1 MQIVGIHLIQYIY
14 LMSTLPLNTSYKHHF
29 IVGLIVGIWL
39 VAFLVLIAPFDIAEL
54 PFLVRLELLPVYGI
68 ITLACYLMLIPV
80 QNWVFKQK
88 KKWTLFLEVALIVV
102 FNMLTLLGSFLYYK
116 TAYVNGDYGFSKFT
130 LEVYMPIFLIQL
142 PILIFSRW
150 YLNKKISSQKS
161 DKIILTGE
169 NKMDIL
175 QMRFSDLICISSA
188 DNYVEISYLANNV
201 LREKLLRTTLKK
213 IHLQQPQLVKTHRSH
228 IINPIHFK
236 EWKGSN
242 TIILTQKEVPV
253 SKNYKKSILALPH
266 SSQKTK
272 DSSLIQ

>member
-1 MQIVGIHLIQYIY
+1 
-14 LMSTLPLNTSYKHHF
+14 MSTLPLNTSYKHHF

-54 PFLVRLELLPVYGI
+54 PFLIRLELLPVYGI
-68 ITLACYLMLIPV
+68 ITLVCYLILIPV
-80 QNWVFKQK
+80 QNWVFEQK
-88 KKWTLFLEVALIVV
+88 KKWTLFLEVALVVV
-102 FNMLTLLGSFLYYK
+102 FNVLTLIGSFLYYK
-116 TAYVNGDYGFSKFT
+116 TAYINGDYGFSKFT

-150 YLNKKISSQKS
+150 YLNKKISNQKA
-161 DKIILTGE
+161 DNIVLTGE
-169 NKMDIL
+169 NKMDVL
-175 QMRFSDLICISSA
+175 QMRLSDLICISSA

-236 EWKGSN
+236 EWKDSN
-242 TIILTQKEVPV
+242 TIILTQKEVAV